1 MNTPS
6 IPVSLRN
13 NYVNAKSNN
22 VFVYRVL
29 GTPAQIEAYKKAQ
42 ADFFRQE
49 EDGTALWFSTNFIG
63 KKGHIII
70 TTKGKVVADMSAFR
84 QAESLT
90 KQFGGNFGQEIAKA
104 SVAQLLGDT
113 PAPTAEP
120 EQPAQD

>member
-1 MNTPS
+1 MSKS
-6 IPVSLRN
+6 IPVLLRN
-13 NYVNAKSNN
+13 NYVNAKGNN
-22 VFVYRVL
+22 VFVYKL
-29 GTPAQIEAYKKAQ
+29 TGTPAQKEEYKKVQ
-42 ADFFRQE
+42 ADFYREE

-63 KKGHIII
+63 KKGHVII

-120 EQPAQD
+120 EQPIQE